1 MKNACF
7 LLFYSFSFIEAH
19 TEKLKKTVEK
29 LEWEPDPMHTEHE
42 DDSSGFIILF
52 ETLNSIF
59 NRTKIYLLYFL
70 GFKLIYH

>member
-42 DDSSGFIILF
+42 DDSSGFIIFF
-52 ETLNSIF
+52 ECL
-59 NRTKIYLLYFL
+59 RR
-70 GFKLIYH
+70 